1 MGLNLIEGRQ
11 SPKESTN
18 QDHRP
23 SKSGFWRGELKR
35 TPQACLPC
43 FPGSENAKANT
54 EGHVHRHT

>member
-23 SKSGFWRGELKR
+23 SKSGFWRVKN
-35 TPQACLPC
+35 PSSLPPM
-43 FPGSENAKANT
+43 FLWL
-54 EGHVHRHT
+54 